1 MILHATVSGS
11 PHDPFYE
18 MALIYCFDES
28 KNYCFSL
35 TRRPESKEIEI
46 MVVDQVN
53 ERVDTLAVDLYRN
66 QIQAKIPPEPAKKLD
81 GHEKYIIEFQVD
93 DLEFKN
99 ISAALEKIFDG
110 KPGLTVHDF

>member
-28 KNYCFSL
+28 QNYCFSL
-35 TRRPESKEIEI
+35 TRRPESQEIEI

-66 QIQAKIPPEPAKKLD
+66 QIQANIPSEPAKKLD
-81 GHEKYIIEFQVD
+81 GHEKYTIEFQVG

-110 KPGLTVHDF
+110 KSGLTVHDF

>member
-1 MILHATVSGS
+1 MILHATVSAS
-11 PHDPFYE
+11 PHDPFHE
-18 MALIYCFDES
+18 MALIYRLDKS
-28 KNYCFSL
+28 KDYCFSL
-35 TRRPESKEIEI
+35 TRRPDSSEIEI

-53 ERVDTLAVDLYRN
+53 EKIDTLAVDLYMN
-66 QIQAKIPPEPAKKLD
+66 KIQEKIHPEQANKLD

-110 KPGLTVHDF
+110 KLGLTVHDF